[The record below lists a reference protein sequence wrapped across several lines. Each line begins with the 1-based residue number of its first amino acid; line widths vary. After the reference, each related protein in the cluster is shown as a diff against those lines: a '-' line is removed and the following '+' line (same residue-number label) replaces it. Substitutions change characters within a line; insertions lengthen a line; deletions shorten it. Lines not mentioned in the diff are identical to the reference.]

1 MGAKKVKKDE
11 KCIGHK
17 DVEKKFSTYKKS
29 VWRHKVVLCEC
40 DHPPDDGNRL
50 MSAFPMYFILNFKEL
65 GLKKLICIQEGKYG
79 YVFTKNGFY
88 EINKYTGSFDDPLSL
103 KIPNDDDV
111 DIVCTKNGFGKLF
124 DARCGLW
131 FGPDEKRLKPKA
143 ERGL

>member
-1 MGAKKVKKDE
+1 MGTKKVKKDE

-40 DHPPDDGNRL
+40 DDPPDDGNRL

-111 DIVCTKNGFGKLF
+111 DIVCTRMVSGSCLMPVAGFGL
-124 DARCGLW
+124 DPMR
-131 FGPDEKRLKPKA
+131 
-143 ERGL
+143 RG